1 MNTDSLQQIGL
12 KLPPGSTLVLQISLR
27 NRTGEAMLQRPTLD
41 DWTANGDLVLA
52 ANQGLEPP
60 YIYLFSGGDAHQK
73 MTIPIPGESLPGQNL
88 KTWLRF
94 PGTAE
99 EAIPIEFE
107 IIPAGEPQV
116 VEWPLSVTF
125 PLGGEGNSYFSHSF
139 DSTTAGILGLIS
151 GVIDLDKIHTRWL
164 AAELLVLIA
173 QKGEE
178 WARTLLGSKLLE
190 GLKRT
195 TFFKNGALAL
205 TLAKLPGWISESL
218 AFSNSYLGGSTQ
230 TPGNQRLLYIWEQW
244 LLSLV
249 ETDVETGEIGKEIFV
264 PPFLAEAAV
273 AEMGVDGDRWFGDL
287 LLGLAALS
295 PRIGKILEA
304 IADAA
309 TTAPVADAKAGE
321 AGYILATALP
331 GYNYLPVRW
340 LVVELLVVLAQVG
353 KESAGS
359 KNGRELSDR
368 LSRTRFFKNG
378 VVALA
383 SAKIP
388 RWLQISQSAAAAFA
402 TSIGAETGMG
412 GILVFWERW
421 LWSLLP
427 VNSYLG
433 IGENPPHPP
442 FEGGGI
448 RESQPLVPDN
458 SAREALTAE
467 LGGNGDLWFE
477 AIVLGLAVVSPRV
490 AAILEAIAALA
501 PAPPSRPA
509 PPQVSGDD
517 ILSESKSLG
526 R

>member
-1 MNTDSLQQIGL
+1 M
-12 KLPPGSTLVLQISLR
+12 
-27 NRTGEAMLQRPTLD
+27 
-41 DWTANGDLVLA
+41 
-52 ANQGLEPP
+52 
-60 YIYLFSGGDAHQK
+60 
-73 MTIPIPGESLPGQNL
+73 
-88 KTWLRF
+88 
-94 PGTAE
+94 
-99 EAIPIEFE
+99 
-107 IIPAGEPQV
+107 
-116 VEWPLSVTF
+116 
-125 PLGGEGNSYFSHSF
+125 
-139 DSTTAGILGLIS
+139 
-151 GVIDLDKIHTRWL
+151 
-164 AAELLVLIA
+164 
-173 QKGEE
+173 
-178 WARTLLGSKLLE
+178 
-190 GLKRT
+190 
-195 TFFKNGALAL
+195 
-205 TLAKLPGWISESL
+205 
-218 AFSNSYLGGSTQ
+218 
-230 TPGNQRLLYIWEQW
+230 
-244 LLSLV
+244 
-249 ETDVETGEIGKEIFV
+249 
-264 PPFLAEAAV
+264 
-273 AEMGVDGDRWFGDL
+273 
-287 LLGLAALS
+287 
-295 PRIGKILEA
+295 EA